1 MIPPAT
7 NALPRDLFRL
17 ITSTAIE
24 VTSQVL
30 LMLEDRQ
37 KEPGPGISPDPE
49 SFFARRRRYNN
60 AYCVRSRRERS
71 GSASP
76 AMKLLKCWLSW

>member
-24 VTSQVL
+24 VTSQVP
-30 LMLEDRQ
+30 LMLEDGQ

-49 SFFARRRRYNN
+49 SFLPGEGATTTRIACARAGKEAAAPRQR
-60 AYCVRSRRERS
+60 
-71 GSASP
+71 
-76 AMKLLKCWLSW
+76 